1 MNKISAL
8 ELKRLLVG
16 DEELALIDVREQGA
30 FSKSHLLF
38 AVCVPLSRLEL
49 LIGDLVPRKD
59 TGVVIVDDSASDDFG
74 ERAFY
79 RLRGFGYKNVVL
91 LDGGVAAWESAGFE
105 LFSGVN
111 VPSKAFGEFVEYTY
125 ETPRLDASEVR
136 AMLDEGRNMVIVD
149 SRPFEEYHRMNIPT
163 ATDMPGAELAFRI
176 HDIAPDPET
185 FVVVNC
191 AGRTRSIIGAQ
202 SLINAGIPNPVAALK
217 DGTMG
222 WHLAGFELEHGSN
235 REASQPSSAGM
246 EKALAAA
253 GRVAERFGV
262 PTVTRESVDEWRQD
276 SGHTTYLLDVRS
288 PEEYADGHGTGYR
301 SAPGGQL
308 VQATDEYVAV
318 KNSRLVLADDVGVRA
333 TMTASWLI
341 QMGWQNV
348 YVLEGGIGSGPLE
361 AGKWVPNLL
370 DEIGEATVTT
380 DALASAITNGL
391 EEVAVIDLG
400 LSTDYEKHH
409 IPGALWCVRAR
420 LTEAT
425 ASLPSTASVVIT
437 SNDGLLARLA
447 LNEARTLTDCNVQAL
462 EGGTDRWLAEERVTE
477 SGIERAIG
485 DTDDVWYKPYE
496 HRGAQEQFMRD
507 YLTWEVAL
515 VEQIERDATTRF
527 RVF

>member
-1 MNKISAL
+1 MNKISPL

-74 ERAFY
+74 DRAFY
-79 RLRGFGYKNVVL
+79 RLREFGYKNVVI

-111 VPSKAFGEFVEYTY
+111 VPSKAFGEFVEYAY
-125 ETPRLDASEVR
+125 ETPRLGASEVK

-222 WHLAGFELEHGSN
+222 WHLARGPKCPHGGCDKMFT
-235 REASQPSSAGM
+235 RPRQWCQEAQLGSVCYLFPSRQ
-246 EKALAAA
+246 
-253 GRVAERFGV
+253 GRSRHLS
-262 PTVTRESVDEWRQD
+262 TRQ
-276 SGHTTYLLDVRS
+276 
-288 PEEYADGHGTGYR
+288 YA
-301 SAPGGQL
+301 
-308 VQATDEYVAV
+308 
-318 KNSRLVLADDVGVRA
+318 RLVDA
-333 TMTASWLI
+333 
-341 QMGWQNV
+341 
-348 YVLEGGIGSGPLE
+348 
-361 AGKWVPNLL
+361 WVS
-370 DEIGEATVTT
+370 EIGLDPSGYGTHSMRRTKPT
-380 DALASAITNGL
+380 LIYQRTKNL
-391 EEVAVIDLG
+391 RAVQL
-400 LSTDYEKHH
+400 
-409 IPGALWCVRAR
+409 
-420 LTEAT
+420 
-425 ASLPSTASVVIT
+425 
-437 SNDGLLARLA
+437 LLARK
-447 LNEARTLTDCNVQAL
+447 
-462 EGGTDRWLAEERVTE
+462 
-477 SGIERAIG
+477 S
-485 DTDDVWYKPYE
+485 
-496 HRGAQEQFMRD
+496 HR
-507 YLTWEVAL
+507 
-515 VEQIERDATTRF
+515 
-527 RVF
+527 